1 MSNKIKTDKLRGNKK
16 VQPKSS
22 QTQLNMA
29 FHLGNKPVC
38 TVQFLNELKVDVGFL
53 PAARTSST
61 RFMFNP
67 VRCVFYVSTSK
78 FPHFTTKWLSKVQR
92 VSLLCSS
99 HSNLPRPPGSP
110 LMIITHTG
118 HYVRLLSPR
127 RPLPLLLLQGQL
139 FSSQELPCISFNLIL
154 ARESTSFYFSKSFIQ
169 LLSLLQKETLEPWKC
184 QLWRN

>member
-1 MSNKIKTDKLRGNKK
+1 MYSAISKRAESGRRVSSSSSHIQHAVY
-16 VQPKSS
+16 VQPCKMC
-22 QTQLNMA
+22 LLCI
-29 FHLGNKPVC
+29 H
-38 TVQFLNELKVDVGFL
+38 LKV
-53 PAARTSST
+53 ST
-61 RFMFNP
+61 
-67 VRCVFYVSTSK
+67 FYHQVTQQSTA
-78 FPHFTTKWLSKVQR
+78 R

-184 QLWRN
+184 QL